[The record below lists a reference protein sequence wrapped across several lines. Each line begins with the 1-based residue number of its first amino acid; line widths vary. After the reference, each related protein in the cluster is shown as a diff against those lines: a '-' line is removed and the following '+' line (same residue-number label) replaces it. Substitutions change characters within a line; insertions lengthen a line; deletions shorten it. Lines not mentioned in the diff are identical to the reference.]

1 MVRLACLVLI
11 IAFGGCAGIG
21 DGEQAVA
28 VKVLAINDF
37 HGHLQASPE
46 TLPVGGSPLRAGG
59 TVHMATLVERFRAA
73 HPNVAFVSAGDLIGA
88 TPLISAFFDD
98 EPAIEAMNLMGLD
111 FNGVGNHE
119 FDRGVPHL
127 RRLQE
132 GGCPPGGCKSGLPF
146 GGARFR
152 MLAANVIVRAS
163 GKPLLPAYGVKEY
176 GGVKVAFIG
185 LTLRQTPLI
194 VSPPSIEGL
203 EFRDEAET
211 VDELVG
217 ELRREGVGAIVVL
230 LHQGGVTSGGHN
242 ECADLSGPIVNL
254 ARRLHQAVNVIVSAH
269 THQAYICRLGG
280 KLVTSAGAYGRF
292 VTEIDLKID
301 RSRREIVAAS
311 ARNHVVAPDIAASG
325 AQAAL
330 IERYSKLA
338 EPLERVVGRISG
350 SFSRRTNDDGESPL
364 GQLIA
369 DSHLEATRQAG
380 AVAAFMNPGGIRA
393 PLELKGNGEIM
404 FGDVF
409 AVYPFNNRLV
419 TMTLT
424 GAQILRLLEQ
434 QWQGRGAAMLQVSKG
449 FGYAWDPRRP
459 AGSRVVR
466 DSVMIDGR
474 PLQPDARYR
483 ITVNSFNAG
492 GGDGLRVFLDGGE
505 RTAGMNAR
513 DALIHYMRERS
524 PLAPAQ
530 DARVRKIAAE
540 E

>member
-1 MVRLACLVLI
+1 MVRLAGLVLI
-11 IAFGGCAGIG
+11 IAFGGCAAVG
-21 DGEQAVA
+21 DGPQPVA
-28 VKVLAINDF
+28 VKILAINDF

-46 TLPVGGSPLRAGG
+46 ALPVGGTQVRAGG
-59 TVHMATLVERFRAA
+59 AARLATLVEGLRAA
-73 HPNVAFVSAGDLIGA
+73 HSNVVFVSAGDLIGA

-119 FDRGVPHL
+119 FDRGVAHL

-132 GGCPPGGCKSGLPF
+132 GGCPTGGCRSRSPF
-146 GGARFR
+146 GGARFQ

-176 GGVKVAFIG
+176 AGVKVAFIG

-194 VSPPSIEGL
+194 VSPRAIEGR

-211 VDELVG
+211 VEALVG
-217 ELRREGVGAIVVL
+217 ELRREGVAAIAVL
-230 LHQGGVTSGGHN
+230 IHQGGVTSGGHN
-242 ECADLSGPIVNL
+242 ECANPSGPIVNL
-254 ARRLHQAVNVIVSAH
+254 AQRVHEAVDVIVSAH

-301 RSRREIVAAS
+301 RNRRRVIAATAVNHIVG
-311 ARNHVVAPDIAASG
+311 NDIPASG

-330 IERYSKLA
+330 IERYAKLA
-338 EPLERVVGRISG
+338 EPLERVVGRIAG

-364 GQLIA
+364 GKLIA
-369 DSHLEATRQAG
+369 DSHLEATRAAG

-393 PLELKGNGEIM
+393 PLEHRGNGEIT
-404 FGDVF
+404 FTDVF
-409 AVYPFNNRLV
+409 AVYPFNNTLV

-434 QWQGRGAAMLQVSKG
+434 QWQGQGAALLQVSKG

-466 DSVMIDGR
+466 DSVTIEGR

-483 ITVNSFNAG
+483 ITVNSFNAEG
-492 GGDGLRVFLDGGE
+492 ADGLKVFLEGGE
-505 RTAGMNAR
+505 RTAGISSR
-513 DALIHYMRERS
+513 DALIHYIRERS

-530 DARVRKIAAE
+530 DARVRRIAAKE
-540 E
+540 